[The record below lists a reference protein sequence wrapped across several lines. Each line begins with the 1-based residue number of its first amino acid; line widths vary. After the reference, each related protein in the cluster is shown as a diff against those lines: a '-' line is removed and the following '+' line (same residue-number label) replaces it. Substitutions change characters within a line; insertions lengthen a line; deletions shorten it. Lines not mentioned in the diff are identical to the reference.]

1 MSKGAGQAGPIE
13 GTQEDDLFALLGSAK
28 ECRHR
33 DAQGIGKLVEGTDRG
48 GGFTALDHAQG
59 VGGEPA
65 GFCKGAHGEVV
76 CLTQTTEGF
85 PPR

>member
-1 MSKGAGQAGPIE
+1 MIGCDGAVTGFAWGYASKGDGR
-13 GTQEDDLFALLGSAK
+13 
-28 ECRHR
+28 RHR
-33 DAQGIGKLVEGTDRG
+33 DSQRIGKLVEGTDRG

-76 CLTQTTEGF
+76 CLTQTTDGF